1 MIMWKPTMR
10 RFVTSLAAALTAALF
25 STSLWAMHCPADM
38 AKIDALLQSDPPSDA
53 TVLAQ
58 VQQLRA
64 EGETLHKA
72 GDHSQSVKVL
82 GEALQLLKA
91 SE

>member
-1 MIMWKPTMR
+1 MR
-10 RFVTSLAAALTAALF
+10 RLAVFFATALL

-38 AKIDALLQSDPPSDA
+38 AKIDDLLKSDPPSDA
-53 TVLAQ
+53 KVLAQ

-72 GDHSQSVKVL
+72 GNHGESVKVL
-82 GEALQLLKA
+82 GEALQLLEA

>member
-1 MIMWKPTMR
+1 MSTVTVR
-10 RFVTSLAAALTAALF
+10 RLTALLTAALF

-72 GDHSQSVKVL
+72 GDHGQSVKVL
-82 GEALQLLKA
+82 GEALALLEA